1 MLNESRKQW
10 LSYLA
15 TADEDYLILLWVNL
29 NMKIKYNWLREPE
42 IGSVMVQGKAGA
54 TGDNFNVGEV
64 TITRCSVNLDKKIQG
79 HGYVQ
84 GRNKY
89 KSKIAALCDAL
100 MQTEKKEI
108 IKKNILDKLVKYKN
122 NKRNEILSKTEA
134 TKVDFFTLVRGED
147 K

>member
-1 MLNESRKQW
+1 MQNESRKQW
-10 LSYLA
+10 LSSLA
-15 TADEDYLILLWVNL
+15 TADENYLISLWDNL
-29 NMKIKYNWLREPE
+29 NMKIEYNWLREPE
-42 IGSVMVQGKAGA
+42 IGSIMVQGKAGA

-64 TITRCSVNLDKKIQG
+64 TITRCSLNLDKKIQG
-79 HGYVQ
+79 HCYVQ

-108 IKKNILDKLVKYKN
+108 IKRNIIDKLIKYKN

>member
-1 MLNESRKQW
+1 METLGKLFLNGQIKWKSIIFDDLTKTPKPLFEYIK
-10 LSYLA
+10 LSFLSSLA
-15 TADEDYLILLWVNL
+15 TADENYLISLWDNL
-29 NMKIKYNWLREPE
+29 NMKIEYNWLREPE
-42 IGSVMVQGKAGA
+42 IGSIMVQGKAGA

-64 TITRCSVNLDKKIQG
+64 TITRCSLNLDKKIQG

-108 IKKNILDKLVKYKN
+108 IKRNIIDK
-122 NKRNEILSKTEA
+122 
-134 TKVDFFTLVRGED
+134 
-147 K
+147 

>member
-1 MLNESRKQW
+1 MQNESRKQW

-15 TADEDYLILLWVNL
+15 TADEDYLILLWDNL
-29 NMKIKYNWLREPE
+29 NMKIEYNWLREPE
-42 IGSVMVQGKAGA
+42 IGSIMVQGKAGA

-64 TITRCSVNLDKKIQG
+64 TITRCSLNLDKKIQG

-84 GRNKY
+84 GRSKN

-100 MQTEKKEI
+100 MQTNKKEI
-108 IKKNILDKLVKYKN
+108 IRRNILDKLAKYKAK
-122 NKRNEILSKTEA
+122 KRDEILSKTEA
-134 TKVDFFTLVRGED
+134 TKVDFFTMVRGED

>member
-15 TADEDYLILLWVNL
+15 TADENYLISLWDNL
-29 NMKIKYNWLREPE
+29 NMKIEYNWLREPE
-42 IGSVMVQGKAGA
+42 IGSIMVQGKAGA

-64 TITRCSVNLDKKIQG
+64 TITRGSLNVDEKIQG
-79 HGYVQ
+79 NGSVQ
-84 GRNKY
+84 GKKKY
-89 KSKIAALCDAL
+89 KTKMSVLGNPLIK
-100 MQTEKKEI
+100 TEKKKI
-108 IKKNILDKLVKYKN
+108 IKRNIIDKLIKYKN

-134 TKVDFFTLVRGED
+134 TKVDFFTLVRGEN